1 MIDWNKLVENGKQYG
16 VEYHFYDDFELKPCS
31 CGGKAKMYSK
41 ENKNKKFSFEHL
53 HIRCEKCN
61 KSVSAVYDVSGN
73 PNETYKEK
81 SEAIKD
87 IVQRWNS
94 EEKSIAELLTQNKFN
109 GVFPTNQNEKE
120 YDWNM
125 PGKPKNQ

>member
-1 MIDWNKLVENGKQYG
+1 MIDWNKLIENGKKYG
-16 VEYHFYDDFELKPCS
+16 VEYYFYDDVELKPCS
-31 CGGKAKMYSK
+31 RGGKARMYSK
-41 ENKNKKFSFEHL
+41 ECKNKKFSFEHL

-61 KSVSAVYDVSGN
+61 KSVSTVYDVSGN

-109 GVFPTNQNEKE
+109 GVFPENQNEKE
-120 YDWNM
+120 YEWNM
-125 PGKPKNQ
+125 PGKPKN